1 MYNYDWNPYA
11 IDPSQY
17 ITQAQ
22 QPMQGGQP
30 QMAQAQPEQK
40 YFGPSHE
47 ALSNY
52 FTQSLGQQVQMPG
65 LLNAMQNDPALAQQV
80 GGLLGGSYTPRAY
93 IPQRVDW
100 RAAQQTADL
109 MPQNFVGDEAKYK
122 ILNQP
127 NQAPLPAAPNYIA
140 QMQSYQPTAANNYAP
155 PAGSYAPQAASNQP
169 IAENNYAPPA
179 ANNYAA
185 PNVMVFNGAI
195 TPDSLLTSNASG
207 FGSQPGLLYSPQ
219 KAAEE
224 QAAQDA
230 APKITWNEENGYT
243 SPSSTGLTW
252 DSDMGIYR
260 GPNGQAVTVAGNT
273 SPE

>member
-11 IDPSQY
+11 IDPTQY

-52 FTQSLGQQVQMPG
+52 FTQSLGQQLQMPG
-65 LLNAMQNDPALAQQV
+65 LLSAMQNNPALAQQV
-80 GGLLGGSYTPRAY
+80 GGLFNDSYTPRAY

-122 ILNQP
+122 VLNQP
-127 NQAPLPAAPNYIA
+127 NEAPLPAAPNYSA
-140 QMQSYQPTAANNYAP
+140 QMQSYQPMAANNYAP
-155 PAGSYAPQAASNQP
+155 PAGSYAPQAASYQP
-169 IAENNYAPPA
+169 MM

-185 PNVMVFNGAI
+185 PTMNYQPTAN

-224 QAAQDA
+224 QAAREAA

-252 DSDMGIYR
+252 DNDMGIYR